1 MATAQEAHE
10 MQCHSPQ
17 RTLCQLG
24 FHTLN
29 ILESQ
34 SRRIRTRSQTLFIR
48 TVARISSKTNRRL
61 TEKPMD
67 IPPLRNAPDRIPWL
81 PCSGN
86 GWGKSPEAKL
96 RRSGGTACS
105 IRAEFRCPLLPSPRK
120 ASTLA
125 WV

>member
-1 MATAQEAHE
+1 MRPNHPILTRSNLATYPRQVPVPMATAQEAHE

-67 IPPLRNAPDRIPWL
+67 IPPLRNAPDRIP
-81 PCSGN
+81 
-86 GWGKSPEAKL
+86 
-96 RRSGGTACS
+96 
-105 IRAEFRCPLLPSPRK
+105 
-120 ASTLA
+120 
-125 WV
+125 